1 MTQSSCK
8 RDTKFK
14 IHPGMK
20 LALVRVFSCKHPL
33 IQPTARSCRG
43 LSWPRSFGMGFRVL
57 AAAYLGGESVCIKA
71 LKRCSRLAE
80 AVNDCCAVFSSAAH
94 RFQSTSEK
102 TPHITDPNFAFYS
115 KALFARLPSVES
127 KHCVCFYAYFYLD
140 MINDKRCSW
149 EECERDSREN
159 WSESLNK

>member
-57 AAAYLGGESVCIKA
+57 AAAYLGGESVCINA

-80 AVNDCCAVFSSAAH
+80 PWTIAALFSVALRTDSSL
-94 RFQSTSEK
+94 RLK
-102 TPHITDPNFAFYS
+102 RPPHITDPSFAFYS

-127 KHCVCFYAYFYLD
+127 KHCFLRVFLSGY
-140 MINDKRCSW
+140 DKRQALQLGRMW
-149 EECERDSREN
+149 EGLKEKLV
-159 WSESLNK
+159 WVTK

>member
-57 AAAYLGGESVCIKA
+57 AAAYLGGESVCINA

-94 RFQSTSEK
+94 RF
-102 TPHITDPNFAFYS
+102 
-115 KALFARLPSVES
+115 
-127 KHCVCFYAYFYLD
+127 
-140 MINDKRCSW
+140 
-149 EECERDSREN
+149 
-159 WSESLNK
+159 